1 MFRLRVAMLAGSAL
15 ALATTTA
22 GAQGRQNNIPPG
34 QMPPAGLC
42 RVWIDGVPPGR
53 QPRAT
58 DCATARAQAPANS
71 RIIYGGQS
79 QGRVHLDPRVGT
91 AGQYD
96 PRQDP
101 NSSVYD
107 PRYDRNS
114 RVYDPRNTGTYDP
127 RASRGGND
135 NGGYDPRNSRNGNGG
150 VLDSRRSDKERE
162 KWERKRERELEKAQR
177 RNDKRW
183 KLDKGD
189 DDEDDDDNGDHGTNG
204 NHRSGRGHGRGHGH
218 GHADGDDR

>member
-1 MFRLRVAMLAGSAL
+1 MFRLRYAMLAGSAV
-15 ALATTTA
+15 ALAMTTA
-22 GAQGRQNNIPPG
+22 GAQGRRNDIPPG

-71 RIIYGGQS
+71 RIIYGSQS

-96 PRQDP
+96 PRLDP
-101 NSSVYD
+101 NSPLYD

-114 RVYDPRNTGTYDP
+114 RVYDPRTDGRYDP

-135 NGGYDPRNSRNGNGG
+135 NGRIDGRNSRNGDGG
-150 VLDSRRSDKERE
+150 VFDSRRNDKERE
-162 KWERKRERELEKAQR
+162 KWERKREKELEKAQR
-177 RNDKRW
+177 KADKQW
-183 KLDKGD
+183 KKDGKHD
-189 DDEDDDDNGDHGTNG
+189 DDRDDDDDDDD
-204 NHRSGRGHGRGHGH
+204 HGRGGR
-218 GHADGDDR
+218 GRGRGGDGR